1 MSISQIF
8 LAPEVLQ
15 AIGLTD
21 MCIVERGMVCKQQ
34 NDFLFSRGG
43 EKRDFMQKVK
53 GSHQSMISGI
63 LRSGGGRVV

>member
-1 MSISQIF
+1 MPISQIF

-43 EKRDFMQKVK
+43 EKRDFVRENI
-53 GSHQSMISGI
+53 GSHHVIFSDF
-63 LRSGGGRVV
+63 